1 MREQLQS
8 TLDLVYKHFS
18 KRYKFANG
26 MEWRNA
32 APHITTALLAYEQAL
47 SHVFSR
53 ASPKQTALSQTTVD
67 SR

>member
-1 MREQLQS
+1 
-8 TLDLVYKHFS
+8 
-18 KRYKFANG
+18 